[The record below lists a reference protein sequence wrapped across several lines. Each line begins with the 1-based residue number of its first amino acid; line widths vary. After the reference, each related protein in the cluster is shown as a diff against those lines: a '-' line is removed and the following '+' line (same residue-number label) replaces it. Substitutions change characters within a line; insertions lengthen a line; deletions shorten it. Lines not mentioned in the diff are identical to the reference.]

1 MPNVGKGRGAKL
13 PEGHGQPARTSAL
26 VVINR
31 KSGTV
36 RSRGADAVR
45 QLVEERLAPRF
56 QPLSVILA
64 DGDILPEVRRA
75 RDGKTHDVII
85 AGGGDGTI
93 TSVASELLGS
103 DRVMAALP
111 LGTMNLFVQALGF
124 TPVLEEALDQLGTA
138 TPKDIDVGLA
148 NDQLFLHQI
157 SFGLQP
163 RMARL
168 RERIGYSSR
177 LTKMLAAAR
186 AVIVLAA
193 RPKMVRVLVDAD
205 GEMRRVRTPLL
216 IISNNPLGRSDRPA
230 LPVSLEAGVVG
241 LYALERFSVAN
252 VIRLGL
258 DYLGNRIGRS
268 PVVDARTAAKVVIA
282 RASRRLLRRTRKA
295 RGLLASMDGEVLVI
309 DSPVTVTVKPKALR
323 VLARSSEP
331 S

>member
-1 MPNVGKGRGAKL
+1 M
-13 PEGHGQPARTSAL
+13 
-26 VVINR
+26 INR

-45 QLVEERLAPRF
+45 QLVEERLALRF
-56 QPLSVILA
+56 HPLTVILA

-177 LTKMLAAAR
+177 FTKMLAAVR

-216 IISNNPLGRSDRPA
+216 IISNNPLGRSDKPA
-230 LPVSLEAGVVG
+230 LPVSLKAGVVG
-241 LYALERFSVAN
+241 LYALERFSVAT

-268 PVVDARTAAKVVIA
+268 PVVDARTAGKVVVA